1 MKKERKVKKG
11 KKPVK
16 IPDFEEDGE
25 SDFSEE
31 IAPET
36 HKKATA
42 KNGKT
47 KNTPDEEE
55 GESDSDE
62 EMDPETHK
70 KSLEKLK
77 KIDPDFYNF
86 LEEND
91 ENLLNFGVESGDEES
106 DGEDQEDEDD
116 VVHKP
121 GPLQA
126 DSDESDFEEEVE
138 VRGKITLKMVAEWQ
152 EELQSEKKIKIST
165 LNSVIKAFN
174 AAMLRATSDD
184 GTSKGEYKVEGSSV
198 FNAVIQMCVLYL
210 PAAIKKYLGMEQSG
224 KDPQKCKHF
233 VKIKAPLVAYLND
246 LLKLLG
252 GVTSENILTVLL
264 KHLHQMSVYV
274 ACFARISKHALKKL
288 ITLWSRGEET
298 VRVLAFLCIL
308 RITRNQQANLLDL
321 VLKAMYMT
329 YVKNC
334 KFVSPTTWPSIN
346 FMRRSLVEMFTLD
359 LNVSYQHVFL
369 YIRQLAIH
377 LRNAIVV
384 QKVENRQAVYNW
396 QFVNSLHLWAD
407 LLGATTNKPQL
418 QPLVYPLVMVITN
431 TIKLVPTHQ
440 YYPVRFH
447 CVEILI
453 HLSKESNTFIP
464 ILPFLL
470 EVLTSYDFNKKHKKV
485 SMKPLDLSCVLRLAK
500 SQLMENGFK
509 DSVIERIYG
518 LLLEYMANQ
527 SHSIAFPDL
536 SLLAIIQIKQFLKT
550 CSVSNYT
557 KKLRQLLEKIEEN
570 CRFIERER
578 SKISFSLSDSK
589 LVAAW
594 ETNISTKG
602 TPLQTFYNNWSKIN
616 KIQKRKKV
624 TKNDDIAGELPMIK
638 RPKLS
643 EDTNTKPKNEGP
655 TELFPSDSEDEKD
668 HFKLDGEDEDE
679 APRQKKNKKKQ
690 SKKKFNKKAAVEA
703 IDEDDIPGADDV
715 VQDLSVND
723 W

>member
-1 MKKERKVKKG
+1 MKKVKS
-11 KKPVK
+11 KKPAK
-16 IPDFEEDGE
+16 
-25 SDFSEE
+25 SLE
-31 IAPET
+31 IQS
-36 HKKATA
+36 
-42 KNGKT
+42 
-47 KNTPDEEE
+47 
-55 GESDSDE
+55 SDSE
-62 EMDPETHK
+62 AELDPETHK

-77 KIDPDFYNF
+77 EVDPDFHHF

-91 ENLLNFGVESGDEES
+91 ENLLNFEADSDEEAS
-106 DGEDQEDEDD
+106 DPEEDD
-116 VVHKP
+116 AVHTP

-126 DSDESDFEEEVE
+126 DSDESDFEEEVTLK
-138 VRGKITLKMVAEWQ
+138 GKITLKMVSEWQ
-152 EELQSEKKIKIST
+152 EELQSEKKIKITT
-165 LNSVIKAFN
+165 LSSVIKAFN
-174 AAMLRATSDD
+174 AAMLRATSSD

-210 PAAIKKYLGMEQSG
+210 PGAIKKYLGMEQSG

-233 VKIKAPLVAYLND
+233 VKIKASLVAYLND
-246 LLKLLG
+246 LLKLLS

-264 KHLHQMSVYV
+264 KHLHQMSIYV
-274 ACFARISKHALKKL
+274 ACFGRISKLALKKL
-288 ITLWSRGEET
+288 ITLWSSSEET

-308 RITRNQQANLLDL
+308 RITRNQQAVLLDL

-334 KFVSPTTWPSIN
+334 KFVSPSTWPGIN

-396 QFVNSLHLWAD
+396 QFVNSLHLWSD
-407 LLGATTNKPQL
+407 LLGATANKPQL
-418 QPLVYPLVMVITN
+418 QPLIYPLVMVITN

-447 CVEILI
+447 CVEMLI

-485 SMKPLDLSCVLRLAK
+485 SMKPLDFSCILRLAK

-509 DSVIERIYG
+509 DAVIDRIYA

-527 SHSIAFPDL
+527 SHSIAFPDT
-536 SLLAIIQIKQFLKT
+536 SLLAIIQMRQFLKN

-557 KKLRQLLEKIEEN
+557 KKMRQLLEKIEEN
-570 CRFIERER
+570 SKFIERER
-578 SKISFSLSDSK
+578 SKISFSLSESK
-589 LVAAW
+589 VVAAW
-594 ETNISTKG
+594 ETQISTAG
-602 TPLQTFYNNWSKIN
+602 TPLQTFFENWSKIN
-616 KIQKRKKV
+616 RIQKRKKV
-624 TKNDDIAGELPMIK
+624 TKNDEIAGELPMIK
-638 RPKLS
+638 RKKIS
-643 EDTNTKPKNEGP
+643 EDAANTVKAENKEPLV
-655 TELFPSDSEDEKD
+655 LFPSDSEDEKD
-668 HFKLDGEDEDE
+668 NFIMEEDDQPKPKKKLKKKKDLKL
-679 APRQKKNKKKQ
+679 KKNKKI
-690 SKKKFNKKAAVEA
+690 AADAV
-703 IDEDDIPGADDV
+703 DDVADKGDV